1 MKEDQMKE
9 DQMKEDFG
17 KMIKDTDHQV
27 TQVKW
32 GTPQSLPV
40 VGVCK
45 FCGRKFSVHEFRD
58 AASLEEFIIS
68 GLCQECQ
75 DKTFEEGK

>member
-1 MKEDQMKE
+1 MS
-9 DQMKEDFG
+9 EDFG
-17 KMIKDTDHQV
+17 KMIKDVDYQTLHAQQKEPLCMV
-27 TQVKW
+27 ERC
-32 GTPQSLPV
+32 L
-40 VGVCK
+40 
-45 FCGRKFSVHEFRD
+45 FCNKKFSVHEFRD

>member
-1 MKEDQMKE
+1 MKSRMV
-9 DQMKEDFG
+9 EDFK
-17 KMIKDTDHQV
+17 KMIRDVDHQV
-27 TQVKW
+27 MQAKW
-32 GTPQSLPV
+32 VAPQSLPI

-58 AASLEEFIIS
+58 KLSLTEFIIS

-75 DKTFEEGK
+75 DNTFEEGK